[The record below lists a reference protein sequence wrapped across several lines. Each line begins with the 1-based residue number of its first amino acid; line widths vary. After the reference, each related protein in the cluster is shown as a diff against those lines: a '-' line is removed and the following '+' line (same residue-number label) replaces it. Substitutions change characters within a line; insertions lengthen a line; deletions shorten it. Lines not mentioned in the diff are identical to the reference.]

1 MSPFRFSQLLFVL
14 KEKEERDLNVLRDRP
29 LTMRVLGLAG
39 PAMASM
45 LSHTL
50 LTLVDTAMVG
60 RLGADALAAV
70 GIGGMAMY
78 VVMSAFFAID
88 SGSRAIVARYFG
100 AGDCSRCGQVCQQAL
115 FLSLVFGIILS
126 IGGWFLSDDMYRLMR
141 AETTVVALGG
151 EYLKL
156 RLLAAT
162 FIFAAFAFNGFFT
175 GLGDTKTP
183 MVVMI
188 TANSLN
194 VILNYV
200 LIFGKLGFPALGVEG
215 AALAT
220 VIARVS
226 GFLLYA
232 IIILSKT
239 ALKAYRPRLTFSPH
253 WERMKQLIR
262 VAAPTSFE
270 QVMQATGF
278 LAFTTIITQ
287 LGTIPLAA
295 NNIGLNI
302 TMISFMPAYGFGV
315 AASALVGQ
323 NLGAKKIEAA
333 ERSGWTAAILGV
345 FFMTLMGLVFFFL
358 PKYLM
363 VIFTNDQQVIHKGVT
378 ILKILAFVQPF
389 DALHIVLGLA
399 LRGAADTKWVM
410 ACNLIITW
418 LLFVPLSYVLALP
431 LGAGLSGAWGGLA
444 LFIFSAGIAMTWRFR
459 GGKWKEIEV

>member
-1 MSPFRFSQLLFVL
+1 MNILS
-14 KEKEERDLNVLRDRP
+14 DRP
-29 LTMRVLGLAG
+29 LIQRVLILAG

-60 RLGADALAAV
+60 RLGPDALAAV
-70 GIGGMAMY
+70 GIGGMVMY
-78 VVMSAFFAID
+78 VVMSAFFAVD

-100 AGDCSRCGQVCQQAL
+100 SGDCSNCGQILQQAL
-115 FLSLVFGIILS
+115 ILSLVFGVLLS
-126 IGGWFLSDDMYRLMR
+126 IGGWFFSDDMYRLMR
-141 AETTVVALGG
+141 ADTAVVVLGD

-162 FIFAAFAFNGFFT
+162 FIFGAFAFNGFFT

-188 TANSLN
+188 AANSLN

-200 LIFGKLGFPALGVEG
+200 LIFGKLGCPAMGVKG

-226 GFLLYA
+226 GFILYT

-239 ALKAYRPRLTFSPH
+239 SLRAYRPRLSFSPH
-253 WERMKQLIR
+253 WERMKQLVRISS
-262 VAAPTSFE
+262 PTSFE
-270 QVMQATGF
+270 QVMQAAGF

-323 NLGAKKIEAA
+323 SLGAKRFVEA
-333 ERSGWTAAILGV
+333 ERSGWTAAALGV
-345 FFMTLMGLVFFFL
+345 IFMTFMGLVFFFL

-363 VIFTNDQQVIHKGVT
+363 MIFTNDQQVISNGIT
-378 ILKILAFVQPF
+378 ILRILAFFQPF

-410 ACNLIITW
+410 ACNMAITW
-418 LLFVPLSYVLALP
+418 FLFVPASYCLALP
-431 LGAGLSGAWGGLA
+431 LGIGLNGSWWGLA
-444 LFIFSAGIAMTWRFR
+444 FFIFAAGTAMTWRFR
-459 GGKWKEIEV
+459 SGQWKEIEI

>member
-1 MSPFRFSQLLFVL
+1 MSLFVS
-14 KEKEERDLNVLRDRP
+14 LRGNGVRIVKLCLDKP
-29 LTMRVLGLAG
+29 LTKRVLALAG

-45 LSHTL
+45 MSHTL

-70 GIGGMAMY
+70 GIGGMVMY
-78 VVMSAFFAID
+78 VVMSVFFAID
-88 SGSRAIVARYFG
+88 SGSRAIVSRYYG
-100 AGDCSRCGQVCQQAL
+100 AGDCTKCGQVCQQAL
-115 FLSLVFGIILS
+115 ILSVFFGIVLTMA
-126 IGGWFLSDDMYRLMR
+126 GWFFSDDIFRFMG
-141 AETTVVALGG
+141 AEAEVVTLGG

-156 RLLAAT
+156 RLFAAV

-188 TANSLN
+188 SANSIN
-194 VILNYV
+194 VVFNYL
-200 LIFGKLGFPALGVEG
+200 LIFGTLGFPALGVKG

-220 VIARVS
+220 VIARFS
-226 GFLLYA
+226 GFVLYT
-232 IIILSKT
+232 IIILSKQS
-239 ALKAYRPRLTFSPH
+239 LKAYRPRFKLSVR

-262 VAAPTSFE
+262 IASPTSFE

-278 LAFTTIITQ
+278 LAFTIIITQ

-323 NLGAKKIEAA
+323 NLGAKRFDEA
-333 ERSGWTAAILGV
+333 ERSGWTAVVLGV
-345 FFMTLMGLVFFFL
+345 VFMTFMGCVFFFF

-363 VIFTNDQQVIHKGVT
+363 MIFTNDPNVIEKGVT
-378 ILKILAFVQPF
+378 ILKILAFFQPF

-410 ACNLIITW
+410 ASNLMITW
-418 LLFVPLSYVLALP
+418 LLFVPASYLFAFP
-431 LGAGLSGAWGGLA
+431 LGFGLNGSWWGLA
-444 LFIFSAGIAMTWRFR
+444 LLLFAAGIVMTVRFR
-459 GGKWKEIEV
+459 GGKWKETKI

>member
-1 MSPFRFSQLLFVL
+1 
-14 KEKEERDLNVLRDRP
+14 
-29 LTMRVLGLAG
+29 
-39 PAMASM
+39 MASM

-60 RLGADALAAV
+60 RLGPEALAAV

-100 AGDCSRCGQVCQQAL
+100 AGDCSKCGQVCQQAL
-115 FLSLVFGIILS
+115 LLSLVFGLILS
-126 IGGWFLSDDMYRLMR
+126 SLGWFFSDDMYRLMR
-141 AETTVVALGG
+141 ADTAVVALGG
-151 EYLKL
+151 DYLKV

-194 VILNYV
+194 VILNY
-200 LIFGKLGFPALGVEG
+200 LFIFGKLGFPAMGVEG

-226 GFLLYA
+226 GFFLYT
-232 IIILSKT
+232 IIVLSKVS
-239 ALKAYRPRLTFSPH
+239 LKSYRPRLALAPQ
-253 WERMKQLIR
+253 WDRMKQLVRI
-262 VAAPTSFE
+262 ATPTSFE
-270 QVMQATGF
+270 QAMQAMGF
-278 LAFTTIITQ
+278 LAFTAIITQ

-302 TMISFMPAYGFGV
+302 TMMSFMPAYGFGV

-323 NLGAKKIEAA
+323 NLGAKKFEEA
-333 ERSGWTAAILGV
+333 ERSGWTAATLCI
-345 FFMTLMGLVFFFL
+345 FFMTLMGFVFFFL

-363 VIFTNDQQVIHKGVT
+363 MIFTNDGEVISRGIT
-378 ILKILAFVQPF
+378 ILRILAFLQPL
-389 DALHIVLGLA
+389 DALQIVLGLA

-410 ACNLIITW
+410 VCNLTITW
-418 LLFVPLSYVLALP
+418 LLFVPASYIFALP
-431 LGAGLSGAWGGLA
+431 AGLQLNGAWLGLA
-444 LFIFSAGIAMTWRFR
+444 LFIFAAGIAMTVRFHR
-459 GGKWKEIEV
+459 GKWKAIEI